1 MKRDLV
7 LIENRIKFLRSEIQK
22 IKKQRIENAGKIALK
37 YFAKESDLNDA
48 NFLKFATEFKAF
60 LTENPEAKNVAGK

>member
-22 IKKQRIENAGKIALK
+22 IKKQKIENAGKIALK
-37 YFAKESDLNDA
+37 YFTKESDFTSENLT
-48 NFLKFATEFKAF
+48 KFTAEFKAF
-60 LTENPEAKNVAGK
+60 LTENTEGKNAAGK